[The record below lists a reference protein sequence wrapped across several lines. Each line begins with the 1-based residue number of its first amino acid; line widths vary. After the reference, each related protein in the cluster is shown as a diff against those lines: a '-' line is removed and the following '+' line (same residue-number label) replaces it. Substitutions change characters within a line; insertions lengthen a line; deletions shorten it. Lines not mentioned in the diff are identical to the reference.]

1 MGVHVRDSSPIDICF
16 PINTI
21 DDAILHPSMGCGS
34 KAGYIYFIS
43 FHMIIALLVMNL
55 LIATMVAAYDENYEK

>member
-1 MGVHVRDSSPIDICF
+1 
-16 PINTI
+16 
-21 DDAILHPSMGCGS
+21 MGCGS